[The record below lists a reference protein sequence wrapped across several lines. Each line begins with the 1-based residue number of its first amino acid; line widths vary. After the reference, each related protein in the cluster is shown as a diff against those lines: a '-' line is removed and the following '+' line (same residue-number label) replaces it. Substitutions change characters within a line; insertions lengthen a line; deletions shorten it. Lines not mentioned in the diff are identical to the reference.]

1 MKNLAKCLCLALLVT
16 VMIPV
21 ISVLTACGDVN
32 TIYVSTME
40 GLKTALESDKQTIKL
55 SQDINTTE
63 SIYITRKVT
72 FDLNGKTIEASG
84 YDGVFCVS
92 GEGELTITGKGNIIA
107 KEDNDYAMAIWAKE
121 NAKVVI
127 ENGKFS
133 QNVTGTDSQYD
144 MIYASGAAQITI
156 LDGEFESV
164 TPQWTL
170 NLKDADNKVAKMIVK
185 GGKFVGYNPANSL
198 TEPVGVSA
206 NFVADGYKSE
216 LVEGT
221 QDTYRVV
228 EVK

>member
-84 YDGVFCVS
+84 NDGVFCVS

-107 KEDNDYAMAIWAKE
+107 KEDNEFAMAIWAKE

-133 QNVTGTDSQYD
+133 QKVTGTDPQYD
-144 MIYASGAAQITI
+144 MIYASGAGQITI
-156 LDGEFESV
+156 LDGEFESI

-221 QDTYRVV
+221 KDTYRVV